1 MPKASGPVAGHPPQE
16 LVRQQLDTILA
27 SESFRNATRLSRFLR
42 YAVEESL
49 ASNAEVLKE
58 HRIGLKVFGRK
69 TDYDTRTDPVVR
81 VEARQLRFKL
91 ADYYSRFG
99 TADDVIISLPKGG
112 YAAHFEW
119 RSEGPD
125 AATEPS
131 ARMAEFR
138 EPSVSQRPEPNI
150 RTRRYPARTVILV
163 ALAAAAIVAGAITL
177 AARRGHPLWGSMA
190 TDRSTNA
197 EAHELY
203 LKGRYYWDKRTP
215 ESLNLAVD
223 SFTQAIV
230 KDPGYAAAYVGLADT
245 YNLLSEYTAMPE
257 AEAFSRALAAAKKAV
272 ELDDRS
278 VGAHTSLAFA
288 SFWGAWDPVMAER
301 EYKRAIELDPNYV
314 AAHHWYATMLN
325 AEGRSRESLAQI
337 ERARELDPASATIL
351 ADKAVILFKA
361 VQKDRATAIL
371 TQLAES
377 EPSFISTHRYL
388 AFIYLAEENFDAYL
402 SELGKVA
409 GLSHDQEQLDLVSTG
424 ERAYAAGGGRAMLE
438 AMQQRLA
445 GYSSPERPRNYE
457 MAQLCAL
464 LGENKRAIEYL
475 QAAIG
480 SRESSVLDMASAAE
494 FAGLHKDPGWN
505 KLLNQIRAARR
516 SQ

>member
-1 MPKASGPVAGHPPQE
+1 MLKASGSVAGHPPQE

-27 SESFRNATRLSRFLR
+27 SETFRNATRLSGFLR
-42 YAVEESL
+42 YAVEQSL
-49 ASNAEVLKE
+49 RGDAEGLKE
-58 HRIGLKVFGRK
+58 YRIGLDVFRRK
-69 TDYDTRTDPVVR
+69 SGYDTRTDPVVR

-99 TADDVIISLPKGG
+99 ADDEVVISLPKGG

-119 RSEGPD
+119 RSEGPE
-125 AATEPS
+125 AAMGPLAS
-131 ARMAEFR
+131 VAELR
-138 EPSVSQRPEPNI
+138 EATVSPQPEPLVPAP
-150 RTRRYPARTVILV
+150 RYPARIIVLLALVAVIL
-163 ALAAAAIVAGAITL
+163 AGAIAL
-177 AARRGHPLWGSMA
+177 AVRRGDVAWHSIA
-190 TDRSTNA
+190 TERSTNA
-197 EAHELY
+197 EAHELC
-203 LKGRYYWDKRTP
+203 LKGRYYWNKRTP
-215 ESLNLAVD
+215 DGLNRAVD

-230 KDPGYAAAYVGLADT
+230 KDPGYAPAYVGLADT

-314 AAHHWYATMLN
+314 PAHHWYATMLN

-351 ADKAVILFKA
+351 ADEAVILFKA
-361 VQKDRATAIL
+361 GQKDRATAIL

-377 EPSFISTHRYL
+377 EPSFISMHRYL
-388 AFIYLAEENFDAYL
+388 AFIYLAEEKFDAYL

-424 ERAYAAGGGRAMLE
+424 EKAYAAGGGRAMLD
-438 AMQQRLA
+438 AMRQRLA

-475 QAAIG
+475 QAAIV

-494 FAGLHKDPGWN
+494 FEGLHDDPGWN
-505 KLLNQIRAARR
+505 ELLNQIRAARR
-516 SQ
+516 SE